1 MGGDALLNDPRF
13 AKISERRKNQGEM
26 WRLIEQFASSYTKW
40 QFMELLN
47 GLDVPCGPIMSTH
60 DLANDEHVKLR
71 DMYVE
76 LDHPGRGP
84 WHNVGMPV
92 KLSDSPA
99 HIERSPLL
107 GEHTDQILREVLG
120 YADAEIAAMRDAGA
134 FSKEPPTLQDYHPLR
149 A

>member
-1 MGGDALLNDPRF
+1 
-13 AKISERRKNQGEM
+13 
-26 WRLIEQFASSYTKW
+26 
-40 QFMELLN
+40 
-47 GLDVPCGPIMSTH
+47 
-60 DLANDEHVKLR
+60 
-71 DMYVE
+71 MYVE

-99 HIERSPLL
+99 RIERSPLL